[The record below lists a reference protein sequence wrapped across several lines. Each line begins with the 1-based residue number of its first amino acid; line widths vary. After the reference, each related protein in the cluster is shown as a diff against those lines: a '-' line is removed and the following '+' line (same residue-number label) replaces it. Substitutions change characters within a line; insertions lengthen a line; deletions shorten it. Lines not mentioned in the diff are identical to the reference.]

1 MAQLRVSCSGVR
13 GGGGSLNVSPPL
25 GFSNCFT
32 EYLIASIWKNEAK
45 PECWGMSLSQAIAT
59 GLFCP
64 RDSLFHSFYH
74 REVGDGSLA
83 CAGAERSR
91 NQPCLMG
98 WVLLALPLPPCPPHC
113 LGLVWFQALVE
124 LCPSPERIM
133 GMLAHA
139 QAPSQGVSAHL
150 YHHQTCWSGGKS
162 SSEDFTG
169 IQHEDRVGI
178 LVTPRWWQGWMV
190 SVWNVKCLRTGRDF
204 SSGYLRV

>member
-1 MAQLRVSCSGVR
+1 MMQVYRQKKKKNFLYFLCGSRAWLSSGCPALESE

-91 NQPCLMG
+91 SQPCLISAPWDG
-98 WVLLALPLPPCPPHC
+98 CCWHRHRLPARPTAWAWCGFRLW
-113 LGLVWFQALVE
+113 LNSV
-124 LCPSPERIM
+124 
-133 GMLAHA
+133 
-139 QAPSQGVSAHL
+139 HL
-150 YHHQTCWSGGKS
+150 QSG
-162 SSEDFTG
+162 
-169 IQHEDRVGI
+169 
-178 LVTPRWWQGWMV
+178 
-190 SVWNVKCLRTGRDF
+190 
-204 SSGYLRV
+204 